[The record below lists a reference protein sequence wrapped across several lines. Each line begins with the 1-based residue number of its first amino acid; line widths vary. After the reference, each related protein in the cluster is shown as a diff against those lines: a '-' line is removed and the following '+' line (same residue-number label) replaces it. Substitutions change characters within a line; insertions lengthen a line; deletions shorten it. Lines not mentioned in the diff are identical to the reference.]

1 MEHVKTA
8 FGFVILALPVFL
20 LERIIGDDWGV
31 RLWSLLGVAFFS
43 WAFITSLQAKHAWM
57 RIVQIILLA
66 AALVSVRPLQ
76 DWAFGVPQAQTQT
89 HLNFTP
95 VASVDALNQAL
106 AQAKGKPVMLDLYA
120 DWCVACKEFEKYT
133 FSNQQVQQ
141 ALGDTVLLQAD
152 VTANN
157 AQDVALLKHLQVL
170 GLPNTVQ
177 REDVLGEALK
187 LLEVQGIANTTLEMV
202 AERIDYPLDELQRFW
217 PDKEA
222 ILYDAL
228 RYLSQRVD
236 IWRRQLLLDDTLSA
250 EQKLLA
256 RYTALSE
263 CVSNNRYPGCLFI
276 AACTFYPD
284 PGHPIHQLADQQK
297 KAAHDFT
304 HELLTTLEVDDPAMV
319 AKQMELVLEGCLSRM
334 LVNRSHADVET
345 AHRLAEDILRFAQC
359 RMGGALT

>member
-1 MEHVKTA
+1 
-8 FGFVILALPVFL
+8 
-20 LERIIGDDWGV
+20 
-31 RLWSLLGVAFFS
+31 
-43 WAFITSLQAKHAWM
+43 M
-57 RIVQIILLA
+57 RIVQIVLLA
-66 AALVSVRPLQ
+66 AALVGVRPLQ
-76 DWAFGVPQAQTQT
+76 DWAFGTPHAQTQT

-95 VASVDALNQAL
+95 VASVEALNQAL
-106 AQAKGKPVMLDLYA
+106 AQAKGRPVMLDLYA

-133 FSNQQVQQ
+133 FSDPQVQQ

-170 GLPNTVQ
+170 GLPTILFFDAEGQEHPEARVTGFMDAATFSAHLRDRQPENTVQ

-256 RYTALSE
+256 RYSALSE

-334 LVNRSHADVET
+334 LVNRSQADVET